1 MAGFFSGTGSY
12 VEMGRVNRALY
23 NNGIPPGFEIN
34 LRARLGAYYGFGGSA
49 NIGLSNTFAGRYYPY
64 TY

>member
-1 MAGFFSGTGSY
+1 MAGFFAGTGSY

-23 NNGIPPGFEIN
+23 NNGIPPGFEIA
-34 LRARLGAYYGFGGSA
+34 LRARLAAYYGLGGS
-49 NIGLSNTFAGRYYPY
+49 IGLSSSFAGRYYPW